1 MKKLKLNPGGILFL
15 TAILLTVNASA
26 TNYYFSSSS
35 GDDNRSSAQAQSS
48 ATPWKTLSKLNSIFS
63 ILKGGDIV
71 YFKRGDVFY
80 GSITPSTSG
89 SSGLPITFDA
99 YGTGNKPI
107 ITGFTAIGSWTSI
120 GSGRFQAVL
129 SSGLSTLNV
138 VTINGNFQPIGRYPK
153 QTAANGGYLTVSSF
167 SGNTT
172 ISSAQLSGLPSFQ
185 GGQVVIRKVHWI
197 IDKGTVTGQGSSYVT
212 YSGGG
217 YNASNGY
224 GFFFQNHIN
233 ACTSAGDWCYDG
245 ATKKITVYYGS
256 TAPPAYAVQAAT
268 IDILV
273 NINTRS
279 YLTFNNLVFTGSNSK
294 MFYINASN
302 HIVINACDFSNSGID
317 GINTNVAS
325 NTISVINC
333 TARWTNNDFIF
344 GGAAQYWNIAG
355 NNITN
360 TGSVPGMGSSG
371 DATYTAIYNI
381 GAGSI
386 AQYNYIRNT
395 GYTAIDFRGSNI
407 TVQNNFIDTFC
418 RIKDDGGAIYT
429 YTGANPIVYGQRYV
443 NNNIVL
449 NGGGAGPG
457 TTTTNSDAYGIY
469 MDNLSSNVTISGN
482 TVANCGSAGIF
493 LHANHDMSVTNNTL
507 YNNVLT
513 GGYGQMLIR
522 QESFGLVRNLT
533 LTGNKVVSRAGTQ
546 LVAYYWSNVSD
557 FNLWGTLDNNYYC
570 RPLNETNTFQLIKTT
585 GNQNTTLAGWQS
597 AAQKEWS
604 SKKSPKTITN
614 INSLRF
620 EYNLTTSNKT
630 VSLGAAY
637 IDVKGVS
644 YPSSIT
650 LAPFT
655 SAVLI
660 PQSGG
665 TTLAE
670 NTAEIVDES
679 NLTEKP
685 SFTIYPNPVR
695 DNFVLQ
701 LNNSQTGKMNV
712 QVVNQAGAIIR
723 SYLFNKDQMVN
734 QVTVPAN
741 DLPTGV
747 YFVHVQIGTW
757 SDKRKIVKL

>member
-1 MKKLKLNPGGILFL
+1 MKKLKLNLGGIQFL
-15 TAILLTVNASA
+15 TAILVTVNASA

-35 GDDNRSSAQAQSS
+35 GDDNRTSAQAQSS
-48 ATPWKTLSKLNSIFS
+48 ATPWKTISKLNSIFS
-63 ILKGGDIV
+63 TLLKGGDII

-80 GSITPSTSG
+80 GSIIPAKSG
-89 SSGLPITFDA
+89 SAGLPITFDA

-107 ITGFTAIGSWTSI
+107 ITGFTSIGSWTSI
-120 GSGRFQAVL
+120 GGGRYQAVL
-129 SSGLSTLNV
+129 SSGLATLNAV
-138 VTINGNFQPIGRYPK
+138 NINGNFQPIGRYPK
-153 QTAANGGYLTVSSF
+153 KTASNQGYLTVNSF
-167 SGNTT
+167 VGNTS
-172 ISSAQLSGLPSFQ
+172 ISSSGLSGLPSFV

-197 IDKGTVTGQGSSYVT
+197 LDKGTVTGQSSSSVS

-217 YNASNGY
+217 YNASNGF

-233 ACTSAGDWCYDG
+233 ACTSTGDWCYNPS
-245 ATKKITVYYGS
+245 TKQITIYYGS

-273 NINTRS
+273 NINSKS
-279 YLTFNNLVFTGSNSK
+279 YLTFNNLSFVGSNSK
-294 MFYINASN
+294 MFYLLTASY
-302 HIVINACDFSNSGID
+302 IVINACDFTSSGGDGLNATVSSHHITVTNS
-317 GINTNVAS
+317 
-325 NTISVINC
+325 
-333 TARWTNNDFIF
+333 TAKWTNNDFIF

-360 TGSVPGMGSSG
+360 TGSVAGMGNSG

-395 GYTAIDFRGSNI
+395 GYTAIDFRGNSI

-418 RIKDDGGAIYT
+418 RVKDDGGAIYT
-429 YTGANPIVYGQRYV
+429 YTGANPIVYSQRYV

-507 YNNVLT
+507 YNNVQT

-533 LTGNKVVSRAGTQ
+533 LTGNKVVSRASNQ
-546 LVAYYWSNVSD
+546 LVAYYWTNASD

-660 PQSGG
+660 PASGG
-665 TTLAE
+665 TTEAVA
-670 NTAEIVDES
+670 TAEVES
-679 NLTEKP
+679 NLNEKP

-723 SYLFNKDQMVN
+723 SYLFNKDQILN

-747 YFVHVQIGTW
+747 YFIHVQIGTW
-757 SDKRKIVKL
+757 SDKKKIVKL